1 MHKNLNLEELIDV
14 KGWKALG
21 NKFSIQNLVKIELSN
36 KEINFEDSKKDI
48 ELLKSLIQDEVE
60 REDNQMGL
68 FD

>member
-1 MHKNLNLEELIDV
+1 MGYKLN
-14 KGWKALG
+14 
-21 NKFSIQNLVKIELSN
+21 IQNLVKIELSN
-36 KEINFEDSKKDI
+36 KEIKFEDSKKKDI